1 MSELFDDSAQIHR
14 RKVIK

>member
-1 MSELFDDSAQIHR
+1 MSELFDDNAQIHR